1 MASYGSLSS
10 ESLAFLGSSSIYFY
24 RYNIHMRTAE
34 VGVNKF
40 N

>member
-1 MASYGSLSS
+1 MASYGSSSS

-24 RYNIHMRTAE
+24 RYNVHMHTAE